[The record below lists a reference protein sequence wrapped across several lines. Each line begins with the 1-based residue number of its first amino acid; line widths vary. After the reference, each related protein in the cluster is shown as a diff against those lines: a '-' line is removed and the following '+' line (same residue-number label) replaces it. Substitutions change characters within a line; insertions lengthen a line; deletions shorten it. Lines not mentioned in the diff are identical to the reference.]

1 MSTNVDLKPRK
12 LSILETVANQ
22 VRFKLGGGKDPVAE
36 VEVKSDDENKNSK
49 NEDKRFSFT
58 RNLAKLTNKKRGWNA
73 PPDKPFVPL
82 GYFTETHTAIEL
94 VKKEL
99 PNTRKRLQR
108 STYRNF
114 LVIQKR
120 ERDSEDALKVMNKGK
135 PKEDQ
140 IQT

>member
-1 MSTNVDLKPRK
+1 MDLKPRK
-12 LSILETVANQ
+12 LSLLETVANQ
-22 VRFKLGGGKDPVAE
+22 FRLKTGVEKDPVVE
-36 VEVKSDDENKNSK
+36 VEVKNDDENKNFR
-49 NEDKRFSFT
+49 NEDTRFSFT
-58 RNLAKLTNKKRGWNA
+58 KNLPKLTNKKRGWNA

-99 PNTRKRLQR
+99 PNTKKRLQR

-120 ERDSEDALKVMNKGK
+120 TRDSEDALKFMNKGK
-135 PKEDQ
+135 PKENQ

>member
-1 MSTNVDLKPRK
+1 MDLKPRK
-12 LSILETVANQ
+12 LSLLETVANQ
-22 VRFKLGGGKDPVAE
+22 FRLKTGVEKDPVAE
-36 VEVKSDDENKNSK
+36 VEVKNDDENKNFK
-49 NEDKRFSFT
+49 NEDTRFSFT
-58 RNLAKLTNKKRGWNA
+58 KNLPKLTNKKRGWNA

-99 PNTRKRLQR
+99 PNTKKRLQR

-120 ERDSEDALKVMNKGK
+120 ERDSEDALKFMNKGK
-135 PKEDQ
+135 P
-140 IQT
+140 